1 MRHNTIHKLS
11 AIAGMA
17 ALLLA
22 GCQKDNAL
30 LRIRFDNF
38 VGDDKAYMDYITP
51 YFETGDAVCVNQKIE
66 DAPTVNMTDATSGTM
81 EVESDPTGYRA
92 VYPDEYVT
100 AVNGNEFLLNI
111 PRVQEYRVNDDGKQQ
126 VKVPM
131 GGVNNG
137 SDLEFHNLGAM
148 LAIVLENDVYENG
161 VRIDSVQVCASHATL
176 WGPAVV
182 SDITAND
189 RHFDC
194 TKTSGIYGI
203 VSLAGPDNGN
213 GYTSLGITLDHNEAC
228 TLYVSV
234 PAIDPE
240 FDNRFSIITCS
251 SNSEFNIRY
260 TRTQKNPYG
269 GNIQLN
275 RLAFVKFPIS
285 EVDDSIKI
293 SSNID
298 GLYSIGVITK
308 DSVINHKHKTFVT
321 DTIKVDFT
329 NKGNLQV
336 LLDAS
341 GNVVKWQFANHQ
353 WDLIQHHKTADTV
366 DANLTLTSGW
376 VDLFGHSVSQNFDA
390 TTNTAVFPTSNNYGI
405 SLSPTK
411 SDYQGYFLDWGR
423 ILGVI
428 AAEGTGWETLSAA
441 EWGFLLGY
449 NKNSA
454 RIGASNK
461 FFSDAKVCGVPGIV
475 FLPDVWSWTGSLYPL
490 NPANH
495 NKKAYYDADEWSLME
510 TAGAIF
516 LPTGAQRKLTKN
528 DKTGVVTPSYYYY
541 AAGGL
546 YATTDPG
553 NNTTGDDNPAH
564 PIHNHNH
571 GRVGPEYGLSVRL
584 AHNRINIPLA
594 EPIQITK

>member
-1 MRHNTIHKLS
+1 MRNNTIQKIS
-11 AIAGMA
+11 AMAGLA
-17 ALLLA
+17 ALLMA

-30 LRIRFDNF
+30 LRIRFDHF
-38 VGDDKAYMDYITP
+38 AGDDKVYMDYITP
-51 YFETGDAVCVNQKIE
+51 YLETGDAVCVNQKIE
-66 DAPTVNMTDATSGTM
+66 TAPTVNMTDATSGTM

-92 VYPDEYVT
+92 VYPDEYVQS
-100 AVNGNEFLLNI
+100 VSGNEFTMRI
-111 PRVQEYRVNDDGKQQ
+111 PRVQEYVLTTDGKQR

-131 GGVNNG
+131 GGVNEG
-137 SDLEFHNLGAM
+137 SQLEFHNLGAM
-148 LAIVLENDVYENG
+148 LAVVLENDVYAEP
-161 VRIDSVQVCASHATL
+161 VRIDSIQVCASHASL

-182 SDITAND
+182 SDITADD

-203 VSLAGPDNGN
+203 VSLTGPDKA
-213 GYTSLGITLDHNEAC
+213 SLGITLDRHETC

-234 PAIDPE
+234 PMIDPE
-240 FDNRFSIITCS
+240 YDNRFSIITCS
-251 SNSEFNIRY
+251 NNLGFNSRY

-275 RLAFVKFPIS
+275 RLAFVEFPIS
-285 EVDDSIKI
+285 QADDSVHI
-293 SSNID
+293 SENID
-298 GLYSIGVITK
+298 GLYSVGV
-308 DSVINHKHKTFVT
+308 DANG

-329 NKGNLQV
+329 NKGNLQALV
-336 LLDAS
+336 DAN
-341 GNVVKWQFANHQ
+341 GQVTRWQFAPHQ
-353 WDLIQHHKTADTV
+353 WDLIQLHKTTDTV
-366 DANLTLTSGW
+366 DANMTLQSGW
-376 VDLFGHSVSQNFDA
+376 VDLFGHSVCTIDA
-390 TTNTAVFPTSNNYGI
+390 ITGDTTITNYYGI
-405 SLSPTK
+405 PTPMTADV
-411 SDYQGYFLDWGR
+411 SAYQGTFYDWGR
-423 ILGVI
+423 IPGVI
-428 AAEGTGWETLSAA
+428 AAEGSGWVTLSAA

-495 NKKAYYDADEWSLME
+495 NKQAYYDADEWSLME
-510 TAGAIF
+510 AGGAIF

-528 DKTGVVTPSYYYY
+528 DKTGAVTPSYYYY

-546 YATTDPG
+546 YATSDA
-553 NNTTGDDNPAH
+553 DDPAH

-571 GRVGPEYGLSVRL
+571 GSIGAQYGLSVRL
-584 AHNRINIPLA
+584 AHNKHVC
-594 EPIQITK
+594 TTTTTSK

>member
-1 MRHNTIHKLS
+1 M
-11 AIAGMA
+11 AGLA
-17 ALLLA
+17 ALLMA
-22 GCQKDNAL
+22 GCQKDNTL
-30 LRIRFDNF
+30 LRIRLDHFA
-38 VGDDKAYMDYITP
+38 GDDKVYMNYITP
-51 YFETGDAVCVNQKIE
+51 YLEDDDAVCVNQKT
-66 DAPTVNMTDATSGTM
+66 DNAPTVTMTTSTEGTM
-81 EVESDPTGYRA
+81 EVESASSYRA

-100 AVNGNEFLLNI
+100 AVNGNKFLLNI

-148 LAIVLENDVYENG
+148 LAIILENDVYAEP
-161 VRIDSVQVCASHATL
+161 VLIDSIQVCASHASL

-182 SDITAND
+182 SDITADD

-203 VSLAGPDNGN
+203 VSLTDPTRPNS
-213 GYTSLGITLDHNEAC
+213 SLGITLDRHEKC

-234 PAIDPE
+234 PMIDPE
-240 FDNRFSIITCS
+240 YDNRFSIITCS
-251 SNSEFNIRY
+251 NNLGFNSRY

-275 RLAFVKFPIS
+275 RLAFVEFPIS
-285 EVDDSIKI
+285 QADDSVLI
-293 SSNID
+293 SENID
-298 GLYSIGVITK
+298 GLYSVGV
-308 DSVINHKHKTFVT
+308 DANG

-329 NKGNLQV
+329 NKGNLQAFV
-336 LLDAS
+336 DAN
-341 GNVVKWQFANHQ
+341 GQVTRWQFAPHQ
-353 WDLIQHHKTADTV
+353 WDLIQLHKTTDTV
-366 DANLTLTSGW
+366 DANMTLQSGW
-376 VDLFGHSVSQNFDA
+376 VDLFGHSVCTIDA
-390 TTNTAVFPTSNNYGI
+390 TTGDTNTNYYGI
-405 SLSPTK
+405 PTPMTADV
-411 SDYQGYFLDWGR
+411 SDYLGTFYDWGN
-423 ILGVI
+423 IPGVI

-441 EWGFLLGY
+441 EWAFLLGY
-449 NKNSA
+449 NGQSSA

-475 FLPDVWSWTGSLYPL
+475 FLPDIWSWTGSLYPL

-510 TAGAIF
+510 AGGAIF
-516 LPTGAQRKLTKN
+516 LPTGAQRKLTKDN
-528 DKTGVVTPSYYYY
+528 KTEEVSGKYYYY

-546 YATTDPG
+546 YATSD
-553 NNTTGDDNPAH
+553 DDNPAH

-571 GRVGPEYGLSVRL
+571 GGVGAQYGLSVRL
-584 AHNRINIPLA
+584 AYNKHVC
-594 EPIQITK
+594 TTTTTSK